1 MAESSSFI
9 RAYSSFCAHR
19 RHHHYPHQQ
28 KRQHRGRRRLRRR
41 SSAAFWNDD
50 DEKNNN
56 DKSNDDDD
64 DEAKRIAEVLYGKDK
79 GKEERRRGRKDD
91 DFEFADD
98 EAERRYYQSLPRTL
112 ERDSGGF
119 GGTSGRSKRSGSART
134 SWDISD
140 APEDSAI
147 VELAKVIERKWEEEA
162 FAFAAATSTRT
173 MQTTSTTTRS
183 DEEDAE
189 DNDDSVSEFPTAPE
203 LKSVRAFPEGRE
215 DGNDGRNGKSWIR
228 IENVCLRSKRT
239 FRKMHLELAWG
250 PMDFVVLHCV
260 IYPHAIVD
268 APIFAGDVVAF
279 RGRMSLSIVDL
290 APTKKEEHD
299 EDDDIFDA
307 FVSGLESRK
316 RIEETLEKRPL
327 PEWGEAIL
335 SSKCVCIGGDKDQ
348 IENQKQFELFRE
360 YFLDVMDGYL
370 FLASTASDKNILKD
384 TVRAYKTNQ
393 KVALGN
399 HPKDDDVNDDDDE
412 DDHPSFALPD
422 ALLRLK
428 KQILFCE
435 KQLTNEKTRAV
446 LERAMGSR
454 LCERY
459 MTEVLFDVNE
469 RTPLS

>member
-1 MAESSSFI
+1 MRATTTVLTTTTTRTRGVGPPTRWCSCSTRKKPNKTRNKRTPKPLTRAEPQ
-9 RAYSSFCAHR
+9 RVR
-19 RHHHYPHQQ
+19 
-28 KRQHRGRRRLRRR
+28 
-41 SSAAFWNDD
+41 AFWNAKKTTTTSGS
-50 DEKNNN
+50 E
-56 DKSNDDDD
+56 DDDD
-64 DEAKRIAEVLYGKDK
+64 DDDDAEKIAGVLYGETKSA
-79 GKEERRRGRKDD
+79 RHDD
-91 DFEFADD
+91 DDDDD
-98 EAERRYYQSLPRTL
+98 EAERRYYQSLPREL
-112 ERDSGGF
+112 NNAKRF
-119 GGTSGRSKRSGSART
+119 AGTE
-134 SWDISD
+134 WDVSD
-140 APEDSAI
+140 APQDSAI
-147 VELAKVIERKWEEEA
+147 IELGKVIKQKWEEEA
-162 FAFAAATSTRT
+162 FALFAEG
-173 MQTTSTTTRS
+173 
-183 DEEDAE
+183 DD
-189 DNDDSVSEFPTAPE
+189 DNDDDSVSEFPTSPE
-203 LKSVRAFPEGRE
+203 LKSVHAFPEGRD
-215 DGNDGRNGKSWIR
+215 DGNDGRNGKSWMR

-260 IYPHAIVD
+260 IYPHASVD
-268 APIFAGDVVAF
+268 APIFAGDVVGF

>member
-19 RHHHYPHQQ
+19 RHHRHQQ
-28 KRQHRGRRRLRRR
+28 KRQHHGQRRRFRR

-64 DEAKRIAEVLYGKDK
+64 DEAKRIAEILYGKDK
-79 GKEERRRGRKDD
+79 DKEERRRGRKDD

-119 GGTSGRSKRSGSART
+119 GGTSGRSKRSSSART

-268 APIFAGDVVAF
+268 APIFAGDVVGF

>member
-1 MAESSSFI
+1 MAESGRFI
-9 RAYSSFCAHR
+9 RASSSFCAHR
-19 RHHHYPHQQ
+19 RRPHRYHHQ
-28 KRQHRGRRRLRRR
+28 KRQHHGQRRRFRR
-41 SSAAFWNDD
+41 SSFSAFWNDD
-50 DEKNNN
+50 DEKNNSSDNN
-56 DKSNDDDD
+56 DN
-64 DEAKRIAEVLYGKDK
+64 EAKRIAEVLYGKEDN
-79 GKEERRRGRKDD
+79 KEERRRGRKDD
-91 DFEFADD
+91 DFECVDE
-98 EAERRYYQSLPRTL
+98 EAERRYYQSLPRAL
-112 ERDSGGF
+112 ERGSEGG
-119 GGTSGRSKRSGSART
+119 GGRSNRRRSSSARST
-134 SWDISD
+134 WDISD
-140 APEDSAI
+140 APEDSAV

-162 FAFAAATSTRT
+162 FAFTAATSTRT
-173 MQTTSTTTRS
+173 IQTTTTTRS
-183 DEEDAE
+183 VEEDVE

-203 LKSVRAFPEGRE
+203 LKSVRAFPEGRK

-268 APIFAGDVVAF
+268 APIFAGDVVGF

-290 APTKKEEHD
+290 APTKKEEHN

-327 PEWGEAIL
+327 PGWGEAIL
-335 SSKCVCIGGDKDQ
+335 SSKCVCIGGNKDQ

-370 FLASTASDKNILKD
+370 FLASTASDKKILKD

-399 HPKDDDVNDDDDE
+399 HPKDDDVNDDDE
-412 DDHPSFALPD
+412 DDHPSFAFPD